1 MLAVDLS
8 GSMGTE
14 DMELD
19 GQTVRMNRFVRSIFV
34 NAILGM
40 IRSLDK
46 IDPEPRRIVLT
57 IDREPGK

>member
-1 MLAVDLS
+1 MSEPKIV
-8 GSMGTE
+8 
-14 DMELD
+14 MELD
-19 GQTVRMNRFVRSIFV
+19 RETVRMNRFVRSIFV